1 MAISGGRTLMVY
13 LAADTANFKR
23 NMNSAET
30 TATGFG
36 SKISGLGSTLTNML
50 GPALIGATIAA
61 GAMAVK
67 FGVDGVQAFLEDD
80 AAAAKLAKTLG
91 NLGFADATASVEA
104 MIDAQQ
110 RATGITDGELRPS
123 FERLIRSTKDVAEAT
138 RALKLAQDISRGT
151 GKELENITNAL
162 GKAYDG
168 NTAGLLKLGIGIDA
182 ATLRSG
188 DMEEITKSLSTMF
201 KGQAA
206 TAAATYQ
213 GQVERLGAAFGELQ
227 EAFGRGFLE
236 SLGDTN
242 AKTDD
247 LMTTM
252 KDLEPVMQDIGG
264 AIADFASDAGTAVI
278 GVASLKTAFDD
289 FMAQDTAISTTLMG
303 IGNELTKFIAGPAI
317 MAAQALLL
325 LGNSVTAS
333 GAADSRAGQ
342 GYVPMRAGR
351 TPSGGPSM
359 GGGNSG
365 EWANFYAVNASG
377 SKAWAEATQK
387 LNQGLIDL
395 NPEVVKLAGGG
406 GASKDAFISVKDAMA
421 TASEQINTQFA
432 PALKM
437 AEDALSAVRQ
447 KAVEYAD
454 SIKDAITGTISLSTA
469 WSSAVAGGSINKGA
483 DALAGLQAQLK
494 DTDAFTKAF
503 ADFADNPEVNQLLA
517 GQVISLMQAQG
528 PTAGVEFINA
538 MTPAMSQKLSEDLQ
552 ALDIFAGKTGVE
564 VSKKF
569 YDQGTEDAVAMLNGI
584 SAEIAAQQKSLK
596 QLGANIGEPIADEV
610 TKQIQR
616 AIRNGLAAGQAEADR
631 QQAAAFALSASSR
644 VTQTAVGQGITAVVR
659 QVDQRT
665 GSLPAAALR

>member
-1 MAISGGRTLMVY
+1 MVY

-23 NMNSAET
+23 NMNQAET

-36 SKISGLGSTLTNML
+36 SKISGLGSTLSNML
-50 GPALIGATIAA
+50 GPALIGAGIAA
-61 GAMAVK
+61 GAMAAK
-67 FGVDGVQAFLEDD
+67 CAVDGVQAFMDD
-80 AAAAKLAKTLG
+80 EAAAAKLATTLG
-91 NLGFADATASVEA
+91 NLGFEGATTQVEG

-110 RATGITDGELRPS
+110 RLTGIADDQLRPA
-123 FERLIRSTKDVAEAT
+123 FDRLIRSTNDVGTAT
-138 RALKLAQDISRGT
+138 NALKLAQDISKGASI
-151 GKELENITNAL
+151 ELSSVANAL

-168 NTAGLLKLGIGIDA
+168 NFVALNKLGTGLDKA
-182 ATLRSG
+182 VLATG
-188 DMEEITKSLSTMF
+188 DMEVISKALADTF
-201 KGQAA
+201 GGQAA
-206 TAAATYQ
+206 TAAGTYQ
-213 GQVERLGAAFGELQ
+213 GQVQRLGVAFGELQ
-227 EAFGRGFLE
+227 ESFGRGFL
-236 SLGDTN
+236 SALGDTTGQTN
-242 AKTDD
+242 D
-247 LMTTM
+247 LMIAM
-252 KDLEPVMQDIGG
+252 QRAEPAMETIGGLVADIGITLANSTARLSDFQQG
-264 AIADFASDAGTAVI
+264 WADLAAQDTIAGRWAKGWADAIYGVLAGPVQQ
-278 GVASLKTAFDD
+278 FDD
-289 FMAQDTAISTTLMG
+289 FQRQKMKPADTRTG
-303 IGNELTKFIAGPAI
+303 G
-317 MAAQALLL
+317 
-325 LGNSVTAS
+325 
-333 GAADSRAGQ
+333 
-342 GYVPMRAGR
+342 GYVPMSQPATAGA
-351 TPSGGPSM
+351 GPSM

-365 EWANFYAVNASG
+365 QWAQFYSVNASG

-395 NPEVVKLAGGG
+395 NPEVAKLAGGG

-469 WSSAVAGGSINKGA
+469 WSNAVAGGSINKGA

-644 VTQTAVGQGITAVVR
+644 VTQTAIGQGITAVVR
-659 QVDQRT
+659 QTDQRT

>member
-1 MAISGGRTLMVY
+1 MAITGGRTLMVY

-36 SKISGLGSTLTNML
+36 SKVSSLGSSLTNML
-50 GPALIGATIAA
+50 GPALIGAGIAA

-67 FGVDGVQAFLEDD
+67 FGVDGVQAFMDD
-80 AAAAKLAKTLG
+80 EAAANKLATTLG

-104 MIDAQQ
+104 MIDSQQ
-110 RATGITDGELRPS
+110 RLTGVSDDKLRPA
-123 FERLIRSTKDVAEAT
+123 FDRLIRSTHDVGEAT
-138 RALKLAQDISRGT
+138 RALKLAEDIAAGT
-151 GKELENITNAL
+151 GKDLESVTAAL

-168 NTAGLLKLGIGIDA
+168 NTVGLGKLGIGLDK
-182 ATLRSG
+182 ATLATG
-188 DMEEITKSLSTMF
+188 DMDVINKALAKTF
-201 KGQAA
+201 DGQAA
-206 TAAATYQ
+206 VAAANYT
-213 GQVERLGAAFGELQ
+213 GQIDRLAVGFSELQ
-227 EAFGRGFLE
+227 ESFGRGFLGA
-236 SLGDTN
+236 LGDTN
-242 AKTDD
+242 DKTDD

-252 KDLEPVMQDIGG
+252 KNLEPVMQDIGG
-264 AIADFASDAGTAVI
+264 AVADFAGNAATAVI
-278 GVASLKTAFDD
+278 GVVSLKNAFDD

-303 IGNELTKFIAGPAI
+303 IGNEITKFIAGPAI
-317 MAAQALLL
+317 LAAQALLL
-325 LGNSVTAS
+325 LGNSVTAG

-342 GYVPMRAGR
+342 GYVPMRQPAGAG
-351 TPSGGPSM
+351 GGPSM
-359 GGGNSG
+359 GGGSAG
-365 EWANFYAVNASG
+365 DWANFYAVNESG
-377 SKAWAEATQK
+377 SKAWAEATAK

-395 NPEVVKLAGGG
+395 NPEVVKLVGGG

-421 TASEQINTQFA
+421 TASEQINAQFA

-469 WSSAVAGGSINKGA
+469 WSSAVAAGSINKGA

-569 YDQGTEDAVAMLNGI
+569 YDQGQQDAVDMLNGI
-584 SAEIAAQQKSLK
+584 SAEIQAQQKSLK
-596 QLGANIGEPIADEV
+596 QLGENIGGPIADEV

-631 QQAAAFALSASSR
+631 QEAAAFALSAGSR
-644 VTQTAVGQGITAVVR
+644 VTAIAVGQGITAVVT
-659 QVDQRT
+659 QTNQTT
-665 GSLPAAALR
+665 GTSPGRALR